1 VKTLDR
7 RTAVRGRTYCLYGTS
22 DSTRGYYEAVAR
34 LADECL
40 SIWPDIAMLLSDIRR
55 AAKSPRRL
63 ARLARSLEGDGR
75 RGEGDGRQG
84 GSPAARARARTGDSP
99 AAYAL
104 ARASDELSPYL
115 CDIDA
120 HLRQLSLGQRS
131 DSELTTTREQYLLYC
146 LEVELTNRLDVEAFK
161 AAGAKIAFLPHCLRE
176 RLDEGCKIR
185 VEGLDYVC
193 TSCTQGCYIDAVSRV
208 LRLHHVQPYIWME
221 ADLSR
226 VLKEGARQPGGL
238 GVLGIACLP
247 ELVAGMRRCERAH
260 VPVVGL
266 PLDGNCCSRW
276 WGTMGETTVDVDRL
290 RELLARE
297 LQPGELP

>member
-1 VKTLDR
+1 MTP
-7 RTAVRGRTYCLYGTS
+7 VRGRTYCLYGAS

-40 SIWPDIAMLLSDIRR
+40 DRWPEIGVLLADIRR
-55 AAKSPRRL
+55 ATKSTRLLRRL
-63 ARLARSLEGDGR
+63 ALSLEGDGR
-75 RGEGDGRQG
+75 LG
-84 GSPAARARARTGDSP
+84 GSRAGHAGTRAGDSP

-104 ARASDELSPYL
+104 ARASDTLSPYL
-115 CDIDA
+115 RDIDA

-146 LEVELTNRLDVEAFK
+146 LEVELTNRLHVEGFK
-161 AAGAKIAFLPHCLRE
+161 AAGTKIAFLPHCLRE
-176 RLDEGCKIR
+176 RFDEDCKIR

-193 TSCTQGCYIDAVSRV
+193 TGCTPGCYVDAVSRV
-208 LRLHHVQPYIWME
+208 LRLESVQPYIWMQ

-226 VLKEGARQPGGL
+226 VLKEGARRPGGL

-247 ELVAGMRRCERAH
+247 ELVAGMRRCEKAR

-266 PLDGNCCSRW
+266 PLDGNCCARW
-276 WGTMGETTVDVDRL
+276 WSTMGETSVDVGRL
-290 RELLARE
+290 RRLL
-297 LQPGELP
+297 GEGIADPR

>member
-1 VKTLDR
+1 MKTIER
-7 RTAVRGRTYCLYGTS
+7 RTPVRGRTYCLYGAS
-22 DSTRGYYEAVAR
+22 DSTTGYYEAVTR

-40 SIWPDIAMLLSDIRR
+40 QAWPDIAVLLADIRR
-55 AAKSPRRL
+55 ATKSSRRL
-63 ARLARSLEGDGR
+63 GRLARSLQGDPHAGHA
-75 RGEGDGRQG
+75 
-84 GSPAARARARTGDSP
+84 PAAC
-99 AAYAL
+99 AL
-104 ARASDELSPYL
+104 ARATDALSPYL

-146 LEVELTNRLDVEAFK
+146 LEVELTNRTHVERFK
-161 AAGAKIAFLPHCLRE
+161 AAGTKIAFLPHCLRE
-176 RLDEGCKIR
+176 RFDEDCKVR

-193 TSCTQGCYIDAVSRV
+193 TSCTPGCYIDAVSRA
-208 LRLHHVQPYIWME
+208 LRLHDVQPYIWMQ

-226 VLKEGARQPGGL
+226 VLKAGARREGGL

-247 ELVAGMRRCERAH
+247 ELVAGMRRCERAR

-266 PLDGNCCSRW
+266 PLDGNCCARW

-290 RELLARE
+290 RELLA
-297 LQPGELP
+297 

>member
-1 VKTLDR
+1 
-7 RTAVRGRTYCLYGTS
+7 
-22 DSTRGYYEAVAR
+22 VAR

-40 SIWPDIAMLLSDIRR
+40 HRWPEIGVLLADIRR
-55 AAKSPRRL
+55 VAKSPRRL
-63 ARLARSLEGDGR
+63 RRLALS
-75 RGEGDGRQG
+75 
-84 GSPAARARARTGDSP
+84 RTSDSP
-99 AAYAL
+99 ATYAL
-104 ARASDELSPYL
+104 ARASHELSPYL

-146 LEVELTNRLDVEAFK
+146 LEVELTNRLHVEGFK
-161 AAGAKIAFLPHCLRE
+161 AAGTKIAFLPHCLRE
-176 RLDEGCKIR
+176 RFDEDCKIR

-193 TSCTQGCYIDAVSRV
+193 TGCTPGCYIDTVSRA
-208 LRLHHVQPYIWME
+208 LRLHDVQPYIWMQ

-226 VLKEGARQPGGL
+226 VLKDGARRPGGL

-247 ELVAGMRRCERAH
+247 ELVVGMRRCDRAG

-276 WGTMGETTVDVDRL
+276 WGTMGETTVDLERL
-290 RELLARE
+290 EQLLGWGRGGVTART
-297 LQPGELP
+297 G